1 MSAVASARR
10 SRLPATRLLERNLT
24 RYRRG
29 WIVVVSGFGEPLFY
43 LLGIGFGVGAFVGAV
58 SENGHHLSYAA
69 FVAPGLMASSTMNG
83 ALYETGF
90 NFFYKLKYMKLYEGI
105 LATPLS
111 IFDVALGEMAWA
123 LVRGNI
129 YALAFLLVMLALG
142 LINSPWALFALP
154 ASLLTG
160 FAFSALGTA
169 VTTFVRQW
177 QDFDIVLTLLLP
189 MILFSGTFYP
199 VDLYP
204 IPIQVLVEL
213 TPLYRGIDLL
223 RSLTTGVIGPW
234 VLMDVAYLAA
244 LGIGALWLATTR
256 LNRLLLK

>member
-1 MSAVASARR
+1 MSAVAGARR
-10 SRLPATRLLERNLT
+10 ALLPGSRLLERNLT
-24 RYRRG
+24 RYRRA
-29 WIVVVSGFGEPLFY
+29 WIIVASGFGEPVFY
-43 LLGIGFGVGAFVGAV
+43 LLGIGFGVGTFVGAIAI
-58 SENGHHLSYAA
+58 NGHQLSYAA

-111 IFDVALGEMAWA
+111 IFDVTVGEMAWA

-142 LINSPWALFALP
+142 LISSPWALLALP
-154 ASLLTG
+154 AALLTG
-160 FAFSALGTA
+160 FAFSAMGTL

-189 MILFSGTFYP
+189 MILFSGTFFP

-204 IPIQVLVEL
+204 APIRILVEL
-213 TPLYRGIDLL
+213 TPLYHGIDLL
-223 RSLTTGVIGPW
+223 RSLTTGGLGPW
-234 VLMDVAYLAA
+234 VLVDVAYLAA
-244 LGIGALWLATTR
+244 LGIGTLWLATTR